1 MMQVQVNLKTVGNG
15 MTSKFEMSVNAAE
28 SVGSVKEKVAASQLI
43 AFPEHHLSMKGE
55 KMEEKKT
62 LSEYGVSAG
71 CELEFV
77 LEATEKSVVKQLSEL
92 LQSRDLTCDELGLL
106 YCYKHGVSTNQALKT
121 IGIDQKLSDFVKE
134 QKEFV
139 VEGKKVSV
147 VRSDTALKPVS
158 VAQQLETIL
167 REQGP
172 TMDITTLCSK
182 FIQKF
187 HVSVASIV
195 QMRPV
200 EFIQQE
206 KEKFAMIGDGLVTLK
221 ECEAREAAKVSATTA
236 SASRVARSRSPGFV
250 RSASPQQQRARSTE
264 RARPRTVA
272 LSAQKAENE
281 EMYQELHTKISSRSF
296 NSRVAQALSTIKEV
310 VESKLFLNVVEV
322 AKGGSVGKG
331 TAIADCED
339 AELVFFVKGLPT
351 AGHKKWLPPL
361 LRSVESV
368 LTENLD
374 AEMAAGIELTETSVR
389 VTVKNQATVNLRFS
403 PAFESYASTV
413 QALGASGPE
422 ARKPFEASFV
432 KERTQFVSK
441 QPGNVKVTIRLLK
454 WWRDQQQWSCALTRP
469 SDYVVELIAIYAYQ
483 QCGKLTQSQMIANCM
498 SIFARFDQLRVMWSN
513 YYDQK
518 DVWSPLMMQ
527 RPLLMD
533 PVNPFSNI
541 VDPQDFDP
549 RELTQFAS
557 TTHFFW

>member
-1 MMQVQVNLKTVGNG
+1 LKTAGNES
-15 MTSKFEMSVNAAE
+15 TSKFEMNVSATDL
-28 SVGSVKEKVAASQLI
+28 VGSVKEKVAASQLI
-43 AFPEHHLSMKGE
+43 AFPEHHLAVKGS
-55 KMEEKKT
+55 KMEEGKK
-62 LSEYGVSAG
+62 LSEYGVTAG
-71 CELEFV
+71 GELDFV
-77 LEATEKSVVKQLSEL
+77 LEATEQSVVKQLSEL

-121 IGIDQKLSDFVKE
+121 IGIDMKLADFVKE
-134 QKEFV
+134 QKAFV
-139 VEGKKVSV
+139 VEGKKVSL
-147 VRSDTALKPVS
+147 VRSDTALKPMS
-158 VAQQLETIL
+158 VAQQLEGIL

-221 ECEAREAAKVSATTA
+221 EFEARESAKVSTSTARTAT
-236 SASRVARSRSPGFV
+236 RSRSPGFV
-250 RSASPQQQRARSTE
+250 RSEPQAAVRSRSGE
-264 RARPRTVA
+264 RPRPRVA
-272 LSAQKAENE
+272 LSQQKAENE

-296 NSRVAQALSTIKEV
+296 NSRVAQALSTIKEL
-310 VESKLFLNVVEV
+310 VETKLFLNVVEV
-322 AKGGSVGKG
+322 VKGGSVGKG
-331 TAIADCED
+331 TAITDCED

-351 AGHKKWLPPL
+351 EGHKKWMPSL

-368 LTENLD
+368 LSANLSADEVSDIEVTE
-374 AEMAAGIELTETSVR
+374 ASVR
-389 VTVKNQATVNLRFS
+389 VNVKNQVSVDLKFS
-403 PAFESYASTV
+403 PAFDSYASTV
-413 QALGASGPE
+413 QALGASGPD

-432 KERTQFVSK
+432 KERTQFVAK

-454 WWRDQQQWSCALTRP
+454 WWRDQQAWSCALTRP
-469 SDYVVELIAIYAYQ
+469 SDYVIELIAIYAYQ

-498 SIFARFDQLRVMWSN
+498 SIFSRFDQLRVMWSN

-541 VDPQDFDP
+541 VDPQDFDS
-549 RELTQFAS
+549 RELTQFAA

>member
-1 MMQVQVNLKTVGNG
+1 
-15 MTSKFEMSVNAAE
+15 
-28 SVGSVKEKVAASQLI
+28 
-43 AFPEHHLSMKGE
+43 
-55 KMEEKKT
+55 
-62 LSEYGVSAG
+62 
-71 CELEFV
+71 
-77 LEATEKSVVKQLSEL
+77 
-92 LQSRDLTCDELGLL
+92 
-106 YCYKHGVSTNQALKT
+106 
-121 IGIDQKLSDFVKE
+121 
-134 QKEFV
+134 
-139 VEGKKVSV
+139 VEG
-147 VRSDTALKPVS
+147 
-158 VAQQLETIL
+158 IL

-221 ECEAREAAKVSATTA
+221 EFEARESAKVSTSTA
-236 SASRVARSRSPGFV
+236 RTARSRSPAFV
-250 RSASPQQQRARSTE
+250 RSTSPQGERMRGRSTE
-264 RARPRTVA
+264 RPRARPVA
-272 LSAQKAENE
+272 LSQQKVENE

-296 NSRVAQALSTIKEV
+296 NSKVAQALSTIKEL
-310 VESKLFLNVVEV
+310 VETKLFLNVVEV

-331 TAIADCED
+331 TAVTDCED

-351 AGHKKWLPPL
+351 EGHKKWLSPL
-361 LRSVESV
+361 LKSVQSV
-368 LTENLD
+368 LQANLSAD
-374 AEMAAGIELTETSVR
+374 EAADIELTETSVR
-389 VTVKNQATVNLRFS
+389 VNVRSQITVDLRFS
-403 PAFESYASTV
+403 PAFESYSKTV
-413 QALGASGPE
+413 QALGASGPD

-454 WWRDQQQWSCALTRP
+454 WWRDQQAFSCALTRP
-469 SDYVVELIAIYAYQ
+469 SDYLIELIAIYAYQ

-513 YYDQK
+513 YYEQK

-541 VDPQDFDP
+541 VDPQDFDA
-549 RELTQFAS
+549 RELTSFAS

>member
-1 MMQVQVNLKTVGNG
+1 LKTAGNES
-15 MTSKFEMSVNAAE
+15 TSKFEMNVSATDL
-28 SVGSVKEKVAASQLI
+28 VGSVKEKVAASQLI
-43 AFPEHHLSMKGE
+43 AFPEHHLAVKGS
-55 KMEEKKT
+55 KMEEGKK
-62 LSEYGVSAG
+62 LSEYGVTAG
-71 CELEFV
+71 GELDFV
-77 LEATEKSVVKQLSEL
+77 LEATEQSVVKQLSEL

-121 IGIDQKLSDFVKE
+121 IGIDMKLADFVKE
-134 QKEFV
+134 QKAFV
-139 VEGKKVSV
+139 VEGKKVSL
-147 VRSDTALKPVS
+147 VRSDTALKPMS
-158 VAQQLETIL
+158 VAQQLEGIL

-221 ECEAREAAKVSATTA
+221 EFEARESAKVSTSTARTAT
-236 SASRVARSRSPGFV
+236 RSRSPGFV
-250 RSASPQQQRARSTE
+250 RSEPQAAVRSRSGE
-264 RARPRTVA
+264 RPRPRVA
-272 LSAQKAENE
+272 LSQQKAENE

-310 VESKLFLNVVEV
+310 VESKLFLNVAEV
-322 AKGGSVGKG
+322 VKGGSVGKG
-331 TAIADCED
+331 TAIAECED
-339 AELVFFVKGLPT
+339 AELVFFVKGLPAT
-351 AGHKKWLPPL
+351 QHKKWLPPL
-361 LRSVESV
+361 LRSVQSV
-368 LTENLD
+368 LVENLD
-374 AEMAAGIELTETSVR
+374 AEMASDVECTETSVR
-389 VTVKNQATVNLRFS
+389 VSVKNQVTVDLKFS

-432 KERTQFVSK
+432 KERTQFVAK

-454 WWRDQQQWSCALTRP
+454 WWRDQQAWSCSLTRP
-469 SDYVVELIAIYAYQ
+469 SDYLIELIAIYAYQ
-483 QCGKLTQSQMIANCM
+483 QCGKLTQAQMIANCM

-533 PVNPFSNI
+533 PVNPFANI

-549 RELTQFAS
+549 RELTSFAS

>member
-1 MMQVQVNLKTVGNG
+1 LKTAGNES
-15 MTSKFEMSVNAAE
+15 TSKFEMNVSATDL
-28 SVGSVKEKVAASQLI
+28 VGSVKEKVAASQLI
-43 AFPEHHLSMKGE
+43 AFPEHHLAVKGS
-55 KMEEKKT
+55 KMEEGKK
-62 LSEYGVSAG
+62 LSEYGVTAG
-71 CELEFV
+71 GELDFV
-77 LEATEKSVVKQLSEL
+77 LEATEQSVVKQLSEL

-121 IGIDQKLSDFVKE
+121 IGIDMKLADFVKE
-134 QKEFV
+134 QKAFV
-139 VEGKKVSV
+139 VEGKKVSL
-147 VRSDTALKPVS
+147 VRSDTALKPMS
-158 VAQQLETIL
+158 VAQQLEGIL

-221 ECEAREAAKVSATTA
+221 EFEARESAKVSTSTARTAT
-236 SASRVARSRSPGFV
+236 RSRSPGFV
-250 RSASPQQQRARSTE
+250 RSEPQAAVRSRSGE
-264 RARPRTVA
+264 RPRPRVA
-272 LSAQKAENE
+272 LSQQKAENE

-296 NSRVAQALSTIKEV
+296 NSRVAQALSTIKEL
-310 VESKLFLNVVEV
+310 VETKLFLNVVEV
-322 AKGGSVGKG
+322 VKGGSVGKG
-331 TAIADCED
+331 TAITDCED

-351 AGHKKWLPPL
+351 EGHKKWMPSL

-368 LTENLD
+368 LSANLSADEVSDIEVTE
-374 AEMAAGIELTETSVR
+374 ASVR
-389 VTVKNQATVNLRFS
+389 VNVKNQVTVDLKFS
-403 PAFESYASTV
+403 PAFDSYASTV
-413 QALGASGPE
+413 QALGASGPD

-432 KERTQFVSK
+432 KERTQFVAK

-454 WWRDQQQWSCALTRP
+454 WWRDQQAWSCALTRP
-469 SDYVVELIAIYAYQ
+469 SDYVIELIAIYAYQ

-498 SIFARFDQLRVMWSN
+498 SIFSRFDQLRVMWSN

-541 VDPQDFDP
+541 VDPQDFDA
-549 RELTQFAS
+549 RELTSFAS